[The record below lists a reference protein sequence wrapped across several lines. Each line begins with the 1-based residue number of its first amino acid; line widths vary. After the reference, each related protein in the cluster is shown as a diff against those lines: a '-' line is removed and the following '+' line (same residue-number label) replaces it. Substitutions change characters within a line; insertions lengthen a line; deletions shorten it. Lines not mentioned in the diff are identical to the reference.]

1 MKELSFLEWFLV
13 FEVSVIFLWL
23 VFMSFSWLTQVVLSK
38 IFKRDLEQE
47 AIDRVFK
54 HRKIEPG
61 ETVVITYKNGVV
73 VTMALPD

>member
-1 MKELSFLEWFLV
+1 MKELSFLEWTLV
-13 FEVSVIFLWL
+13 FEISVIFLYLTWA
-23 VFMSFSWLTQVVLSK
+23 SFSWLTQTILSK

-73 VTMALPD
+73 VTMSLPD